1 MYEIDVCYKIIFE
14 AMLEKPALK
23 SIAEKINEYTGAK
36 IIFVSGSGKILAYS
50 HTFEQDSSESVKWS
64 HVTFSEYEKFRQRE
78 AAGAYQI
85 AVKPVEIPGRPD
97 GYVVVL
103 FSEEEFRQFFEELGS
118 VIGKAVKHY
127 FAEAEKELLVVQ
139 PMREA
144 LLAWSLFHGK
154 TEGIRKTEEIW
165 TGQYIEVLVLK
176 KDLQGKLVSQIKAI
190 WDSYCICEETDRVL
204 ILFFGLRAKNTEEI
218 YRKFTEKGI
227 RCSISEPF
235 EKLDRCAAKYKL
247 LNRMAMVSGLE
258 NDPVM
263 KREKEWSV
271 QGLYTYTTPLF
282 KEAGLSDYRLSRL
295 LQEDREN
302 NTDLYYT
309 LKVYL
314 LNENSVTMA
323 ADSLHIHRNT
333 LVYRLKQ
340 IRECI
345 EADFNDNETAR
356 ELLAFMMMYDVSRQD
371 QKRQKESIYETG
383 AGFTRDI

>member
-50 HTFEQDSSESVKWS
+50 NTFEQDSSESVKWS

-78 AAGAYQI
+78 AVGAYQI

-103 FSEEEFRQFFEELGS
+103 FAEKECRQFFEELGN

-165 TGQYIEVLVLK
+165 TGQYIEVLILK

-190 WDSYCICEETDRVL
+190 WDSYCLCEETDRVL
-204 ILFFGLRAKNTEEI
+204 ILFYGLRAKNTEEI

-235 EKLDRCAAKYKL
+235 GKLDRCAVKYKL

-258 NDPVM
+258 NNPVM

-271 QGLYTYTTPLF
+271 QGLYTYTTPFF
-282 KEAGLSDYRLSRL
+282 KEAGLSDYRLLRL

-314 LNENSVTMA
+314 MNENNVTMA

-345 EADFNDNETAR
+345 EADINDNETAR
-356 ELLAFMMMYDVSRQD
+356 ELLAFMMMYDISRQD
-371 QKRQKESIYETG
+371 EKRQK
-383 AGFTRDI
+383 

>member
-64 HVTFSEYEKFRQRE
+64 HVTFSEYEKFCQRE

-176 KDLQGKLVSQIKAI
+176 KDLQGKQDLQVKAI

-204 ILFFGLRAKNTEEI
+204 ILFYGLRAKNTEEI

-235 EKLDRCAAKYKL
+235 GKLDRCAVKYKL

-258 NDPVM
+258 HDPVM

-282 KEAGLSDYRLSRL
+282 KEAGLSDYRLLRL

-314 LNENSVTMA
+314 MNENNVTMA

-345 EADFNDNETAR
+345 EADINDNETAR
-356 ELLAFMMMYDVSRQD
+356 ELLAFMMMYDISRQD
-371 QKRQKESIYETG
+371 EKRQK
-383 AGFTRDI
+383 

>member
-165 TGQYIEVLVLK
+165 TGQYIEGLILK

-235 EKLDRCAAKYKL
+235 GKLDRCAVKYKL

-282 KEAGLSDYRLSRL
+282 KEAGLSDYRLLRL

-314 LNENSVTMA
+314 MNENNVTMA

-333 LVYRLKQ
+333 LVYRLKK

-345 EADFNDNETAR
+345 EADINDNETAR
-356 ELLAFMMMYDVSRQD
+356 ELLAFMMMYDISRQD
-371 QKRQKESIYETG
+371 EKRQK
-383 AGFTRDI
+383 

>member
-64 HVTFSEYEKFRQRE
+64 HVTFSEYEKFCQRE

-176 KDLQGKLVSQIKAI
+176 KDLQGKQDLQVKAI

-235 EKLDRCAAKYKL
+235 GKLDRCAVKYKL

-282 KEAGLSDYRLSRL
+282 KEAGLSDYRLLRL

-314 LNENSVTMA
+314 MNENNVTMA

-345 EADFNDNETAR
+345 EADINDNETAR
-356 ELLAFMMMYDVSRQD
+356 ELLAFMMMYDISRQD
-371 QKRQKESIYETG
+371 EKRQK
-383 AGFTRDI
+383 

>member
-78 AAGAYQI
+78 VAGAYQI

-118 VIGKAVKHY
+118 VIGKAVKRY

-165 TGQYIEVLVLK
+165 TGQYIEVLILK
-176 KDLQGKLVSQIKAI
+176 KDIQGKLVSQVKAI

-204 ILFFGLRAKNTEEI
+204 ILFYGLRVKNTEEI

-235 EKLDRCAAKYKL
+235 GKLDRCAVKYKL

-282 KEAGLSDYRLSRL
+282 KEAGLSDYRLLRL

-314 LNENSVTMA
+314 MNENNVTMA

-345 EADFNDNETAR
+345 EADINDNETAR

-371 QKRQKESIYETG
+371 QKRQK
-383 AGFTRDI
+383 

>member
-85 AVKPVEIPGRPD
+85 TVKPVEIPGRPD
-97 GYVVVL
+97 GYVVIL

-176 KDLQGKLVSQIKAI
+176 KDIQGKLVSQVKAI

-204 ILFFGLRAKNTEEI
+204 ILFYGLRVKNTEEI

-235 EKLDRCAAKYKL
+235 GKLDRCAAKYKL

-282 KEAGLSDYRLSRL
+282 KEAGLSDYRLLRL

-314 LNENSVTMA
+314 MNENNVTMA

-345 EADFNDNETAR
+345 EADINDNETAR
-356 ELLAFMMMYDVSRQD
+356 ELLAFMMMYDISRQD
-371 QKRQKESIYETG
+371 EKRQK
-383 AGFTRDI
+383 

>member
-78 AAGAYQI
+78 VAGAYQI

-118 VIGKAVKHY
+118 VIGKAVKRY

-154 TEGIRKTEEIW
+154 TEGIRKTEDIW
-165 TGQYIEVLVLK
+165 NGQYIEVLVLK
-176 KDLQGKLVSQIKAI
+176 KDIQGKLVSQVKAI

-204 ILFFGLRAKNTEEI
+204 ILFYGLRAKNTEEI

-235 EKLDRCAAKYKL
+235 GKLDRCAVKYKL

-282 KEAGLSDYRLSRL
+282 KEAGLSDYRLLRL

-314 LNENSVTMA
+314 LNENNVTMA

-345 EADFNDNETAR
+345 EADINDNETAR
-356 ELLAFMMMYDVSRQD
+356 ELLAFMMMYDISRQD
-371 QKRQKESIYETG
+371 EKRQK
-383 AGFTRDI
+383 

>member
-85 AVKPVEIPGRPD
+85 TVKPVEIPGRPD

-118 VIGKAVKHY
+118 VIGNAVKHY

-165 TGQYIEVLVLK
+165 TGQYIEVLILK

-204 ILFFGLRAKNTEEI
+204 ILFYGLRAKNTEEI

-235 EKLDRCAAKYKL
+235 GKLDRCAVKYKL

-282 KEAGLSDYRLSRL
+282 KEAGLSDYRLLRL

-314 LNENSVTMA
+314 LNENNVTMA

-340 IRECI
+340 IKECI
-345 EADFNDNETAR
+345 EADINDNETAR
-356 ELLAFMMMYDVSRQD
+356 ELLAFMMMYDISRQD
-371 QKRQKESIYETG
+371 EKRQK
-383 AGFTRDI
+383 

>member
-103 FSEEEFRQFFEELGS
+103 FFEKEFRQFFEELGS

-165 TGQYIEVLVLK
+165 TGQYIEVLILK

-204 ILFFGLRAKNTEEI
+204 ILFYGLRAKNTEEI

-235 EKLDRCAAKYKL
+235 GKLDRCAVKYKL

-282 KEAGLSDYRLSRL
+282 KEAGLSDYRLLRL

-314 LNENSVTMA
+314 LNENNVTMA

-345 EADFNDNETAR
+345 EADINDNETAR

-371 QKRQKESIYETG
+371 QKRQK
-383 AGFTRDI
+383 

>member
-176 KDLQGKLVSQIKAI
+176 KDLQGKQALQVKAI

-204 ILFFGLRAKNTEEI
+204 ILFYGLRAKNTEEI

-282 KEAGLSDYRLSRL
+282 KEAGLSDYRLLRL

-314 LNENSVTMA
+314 MNENNVTMA

-333 LVYRLKQ
+333 LVYRLKK

-345 EADFNDNETAR
+345 EDDINDNETAR
-356 ELLAFMMMYDVSRQD
+356 ELLAFMMMYDISRQD
-371 QKRQKESIYETG
+371 QKRQKESIYETS

>member
-85 AVKPVEIPGRPD
+85 AVKPVKIPGRPD

-118 VIGKAVKHY
+118 VIGKAVKRY

-165 TGQYIEVLVLK
+165 TGQYIEVLILK
-176 KDLQGKLVSQIKAI
+176 KDIQGKLVSQVKAI

-204 ILFFGLRAKNTEEI
+204 ILFYGLRVKNTEEI

-235 EKLDRCAAKYKL
+235 GKLDRCAVKYKL

-282 KEAGLSDYRLSRL
+282 KEAGLSDYRLLRL

-314 LNENSVTMA
+314 MNENNVTMA

-345 EADFNDNETAR
+345 EADINDNETAR
-356 ELLAFMMMYDVSRQD
+356 ELLAFMMMYDISRQD
-371 QKRQKESIYETG
+371 EKRQK
-383 AGFTRDI
+383 

>member
-176 KDLQGKLVSQIKAI
+176 KDLQGKQALQVKAI

-204 ILFFGLRAKNTEEI
+204 ILFYGLRAKNTEEI

-345 EADFNDNETAR
+345 EADINDNETAR
-356 ELLAFMMMYDVSRQD
+356 ELLAFMMMYDISRQD
-371 QKRQKESIYETG
+371 EKRQK
-383 AGFTRDI
+383 

>member
-50 HTFEQDSSESVKWS
+50 HTFEQDSGESVKWS

-235 EKLDRCAAKYKL
+235 GKLDRCAVKYKL

-282 KEAGLSDYRLSRL
+282 KEAGLSDYRLLRL

-314 LNENSVTMA
+314 MNENNVTMA

-345 EADFNDNETAR
+345 EADINDNETAR
-356 ELLAFMMMYDVSRQD
+356 ELLAFMMMYDISRQD
-371 QKRQKESIYETG
+371 EKRQK
-383 AGFTRDI
+383 

>member
-118 VIGKAVKHY
+118 VIGKAVKRY

-176 KDLQGKLVSQIKAI
+176 KDLQGKQALQVKAI
-190 WDSYCICEETDRVL
+190 WDSYCVCEETDRVL
-204 ILFFGLRAKNTEEI
+204 ILFYGLRAKNTEEI

-235 EKLDRCAAKYKL
+235 GKLDRCAVKYKL

-282 KEAGLSDYRLSRL
+282 KEAGLSDYRLLRL

-314 LNENSVTMA
+314 MNENNVTMA

-345 EADFNDNETAR
+345 EADINDNETAR
-356 ELLAFMMMYDVSRQD
+356 ELLAFMMMYDISRQD
-371 QKRQKESIYETG
+371 EKRQK
-383 AGFTRDI
+383 

>member
-103 FSEEEFRQFFEELGS
+103 FFEKEFRQFFEELGS

-165 TGQYIEVLVLK
+165 TGQYIEVLILK

-190 WDSYCICEETDRVL
+190 WDSYCVCEETDRVL

-235 EKLDRCAAKYKL
+235 GKLDRCAVKYKL

-282 KEAGLSDYRLSRL
+282 KEAGLSDYRLLRL

-314 LNENSVTMA
+314 LNENNVTMA

-345 EADFNDNETAR
+345 EADINDNETAR

-371 QKRQKESIYETG
+371 QKRQK
-383 AGFTRDI
+383 

>member
-36 IIFVSGSGKILAYS
+36 IIFVSGAGKILAYS

-103 FSEEEFRQFFEELGS
+103 FFEKEFRQFFEELGS

-165 TGQYIEVLVLK
+165 TGQYIEVLILK

-190 WDSYCICEETDRVL
+190 WDSYCVCEETDRVL

-235 EKLDRCAAKYKL
+235 GKLDRCAVKYKL

-282 KEAGLSDYRLSRL
+282 KEAGLSDYRLLRL

-314 LNENSVTMA
+314 MNENNVTMA

-333 LVYRLKQ
+333 LIYRLKQ

-345 EADFNDNETAR
+345 EADINDNETAR
-356 ELLAFMMMYDVSRQD
+356 ELLAFMMMYDISRQD
-371 QKRQKESIYETG
+371 EKRQK
-383 AGFTRDI
+383 

>member
-176 KDLQGKLVSQIKAI
+176 KDLQGKQALQVKAI

-235 EKLDRCAAKYKL
+235 GKLDRCAVKYKL

-345 EADFNDNETAR
+345 EADINDNETAR

-371 QKRQKESIYETG
+371 QKRQKESIYETS

>member
-85 AVKPVEIPGRPD
+85 TVKPVEIPGRPD

-118 VIGKAVKHY
+118 VIGNAVKHY

-165 TGQYIEVLVLK
+165 TGQYIEVLILK

-235 EKLDRCAAKYKL
+235 GKLDRCAVKYKL

-345 EADFNDNETAR
+345 EADINDNETAR
-356 ELLAFMMMYDVSRQD
+356 ELLAFMMMYDISRQD
-371 QKRQKESIYETG
+371 EKRQK
-383 AGFTRDI
+383 

>member
-64 HVTFSEYEKFRQRE
+64 HVTFTEYEKFRQRE

-85 AVKPVEIPGRPD
+85 TVKPVEIPGRPD

-118 VIGKAVKHY
+118 VIGNAVKHY

-165 TGQYIEVLVLK
+165 TGQYIEVLILK

-235 EKLDRCAAKYKL
+235 GKLDRCAVKYKL

-345 EADFNDNETAR
+345 EADINDNETAR
-356 ELLAFMMMYDVSRQD
+356 ELLAFMMMYDISRQD
-371 QKRQKESIYETG
+371 EKRQK
-383 AGFTRDI
+383 

>member
-64 HVTFSEYEKFRQRE
+64 HVTFSEYEKFCQRE

-176 KDLQGKLVSQIKAI
+176 KDLQGKQDLQVKAI

-204 ILFFGLRAKNTEEI
+204 ILFYGLRAKNTEEI

-235 EKLDRCAAKYKL
+235 GKLDRCAVKYKL

-282 KEAGLSDYRLSRL
+282 KEAGLSDYRLLRL

-314 LNENSVTMA
+314 LNENNVTMA

-340 IRECI
+340 IKECI
-345 EADFNDNETAR
+345 EADINDNETAR
-356 ELLAFMMMYDVSRQD
+356 ELLAFMMMYDISRQD
-371 QKRQKESIYETG
+371 EKRQK
-383 AGFTRDI
+383 

>member
-78 AAGAYQI
+78 AVGAYQI
-85 AVKPVEIPGRPD
+85 TVKPVEIPGRPD

-103 FSEEEFRQFFEELGS
+103 FSEKEFRQFFEELGS

-176 KDLQGKLVSQIKAI
+176 KDLQGKQALQVKAI

-204 ILFFGLRAKNTEEI
+204 ILFYGLRAKNTEEI

-345 EADFNDNETAR
+345 EADINDNETAR

-371 QKRQKESIYETG
+371 QKRQKESIYETS

>member
-165 TGQYIEVLVLK
+165 TGQYIEVLILK

-204 ILFFGLRAKNTEEI
+204 ILFYGLRAKNTEEI
-218 YRKFTEKGI
+218 YRRFTEKGI

-235 EKLDRCAAKYKL
+235 GKLDRCAVKYKL

-282 KEAGLSDYRLSRL
+282 KEAGLSDYRLLRL

-314 LNENSVTMA
+314 MNENNVTMA

-345 EADFNDNETAR
+345 EDDINDNETAR
-356 ELLAFMMMYDVSRQD
+356 ELLAFMMMYDISRQD
-371 QKRQKESIYETG
+371 EKRQK
-383 AGFTRDI
+383 

>member
-23 SIAEKINEYTGAK
+23 NIAEKINEYTGVK

-50 HTFEQDSSESVKWS
+50 HACEQDNSESVKWS
-64 HVTFSEYEKFRQRE
+64 HVTFSEYEKFRQGETAVEER
-78 AAGAYQI
+78 I
-85 AVKPVEIPGRPD
+85 AVRPVEIPGRPD
-97 GYVVVL
+97 GYVVIL
-103 FSEEEFRQFFEELGS
+103 YSEEEFRQFFEELAD
-118 VIGKAVKHY
+118 VIGQAVKHY
-127 FAEAEKELLVVQ
+127 FEEAEKAPVVLQ

-144 LLAWSLFHGK
+144 VLAWSLFHGK

-165 TGQYIEVLVLK
+165 TGQYIEVLILK

-190 WDSYCICEETDRVL
+190 WDSYCVCEETDRVL

-235 EKLDRCAAKYKL
+235 GKLDRCAVKYKL

-282 KEAGLSDYRLSRL
+282 KEAGLSDYRLLRL

-314 LNENSVTMA
+314 MNENNVTMA

-345 EADFNDNETAR
+345 EADINDNETAR
-356 ELLAFMMMYDVSRQD
+356 ELLAFMMMYDISRQD
-371 QKRQKESIYETG
+371 EKRQK
-383 AGFTRDI
+383 

>member
-235 EKLDRCAAKYKL
+235 GKLDRCAVKYKL

-282 KEAGLSDYRLSRL
+282 KEAGLSDYRLLRL

-314 LNENSVTMA
+314 MNENNVTMA

-345 EADFNDNETAR
+345 EADINDNETAR
-356 ELLAFMMMYDVSRQD
+356 ELLAFMMMYDISRQD
-371 QKRQKESIYETG
+371 EKRQK
-383 AGFTRDI
+383 

>member
-50 HTFEQDSSESVKWS
+50 NTFEQDSSESVKWS

-78 AAGAYQI
+78 AVGAYQI

-103 FSEEEFRQFFEELGS
+103 FSEKEFRQFFEELGS

-165 TGQYIEVLVLK
+165 TGQYIEVLILK

-204 ILFFGLRAKNTEEI
+204 ILFLGLRAKNTEEI

-235 EKLDRCAAKYKL
+235 GKLDRCAVKYKL

-282 KEAGLSDYRLSRL
+282 KEAGLSDYRLLRL

-302 NTDLYYT
+302 NTELYYT

-314 LNENSVTMA
+314 LNENNVTMA

-345 EADFNDNETAR
+345 EADINDNETAR
-356 ELLAFMMMYDVSRQD
+356 ELLAFMMMYDISRQD
-371 QKRQKESIYETG
+371 EKRQK
-383 AGFTRDI
+383 

>member
-85 AVKPVEIPGRPD
+85 TVKPVEIPGRPD

-165 TGQYIEVLVLK
+165 TGQYIEVLILK

-204 ILFFGLRAKNTEEI
+204 ILFYGLRAKNTEEI

-235 EKLDRCAAKYKL
+235 GKLDRCAVKYKL

-282 KEAGLSDYRLSRL
+282 KEAGLSDYRLLRL

-314 LNENSVTMA
+314 LNENNVTMA

-340 IRECI
+340 IKECI
-345 EADFNDNETAR
+345 EADINDNETAR
-356 ELLAFMMMYDVSRQD
+356 ELLAFMMMYDISRQD
-371 QKRQKESIYETG
+371 EKRQK
-383 AGFTRDI
+383 

>member
-1 MYEIDVCYKIIFE
+1 MKYRK
-14 AMLEKPALK
+14 A
-23 SIAEKINEYTGAK
+23 
-36 IIFVSGSGKILAYS
+36 
-50 HTFEQDSSESVKWS
+50 
-64 HVTFSEYEKFRQRE
+64 
-78 AAGAYQI
+78 
-85 AVKPVEIPGRPD
+85 D
-97 GYVVVL
+97 GYVVIL
-103 FSEEEFRQFFEELGS
+103 YSEEEFRQFFEELAS
-118 VIGKAVKHY
+118 VLGQAVKHY
-127 FAEAEKELLVVQ
+127 FAEAEKELVVLQ

-154 TEGIRKTEEIW
+154 TEGIRQIEEIW
-165 TGQYIEVLVLK
+165 AGQYIEVMVLK
-176 KDLQGKLVSQIKAI
+176 KDLKEKQVLWVKGIR
-190 WDSYCICEETDRVL
+190 DSYCICEETDRIL
-204 ILFFGLRAKNTEEI
+204 ILFYGLRTRNTEEV
-218 YRKFTEKGI
+218 YRKITEKGI
-227 RCSISEPF
+227 RCSISEPYG
-235 EKLDRCAAKYKL
+235 KLDRCEAKYKL

-282 KEAGLSDYRLSRL
+282 KEAGLSDYRLLRL

-314 LNENSVTMA
+314 LNENNVTMA

-345 EADFNDNETAR
+345 EADINDNETAR

-371 QKRQKESIYETG
+371 QKRQK
-383 AGFTRDI
+383 

>member
-50 HTFEQDSSESVKWS
+50 NTFEQDSSESVKWS

-97 GYVVVL
+97 GYVVIL

-176 KDLQGKLVSQIKAI
+176 KDLQGKQALQVKAI

-204 ILFFGLRAKNTEEI
+204 ILFYGLRAKNTEEI

-345 EADFNDNETAR
+345 EADINDNETAR
-356 ELLAFMMMYDVSRQD
+356 ELLAFMMMYDISRQD
-371 QKRQKESIYETG
+371 EKRQK
-383 AGFTRDI
+383 

>member
-23 SIAEKINEYTGAK
+23 NIAEKINEYTGVK

-50 HTFEQDSSESVKWS
+50 HACEQDNSEFVKRS
-64 HVTFSEYEKFRQRE
+64 HVTFSEYEKFRQGE
-78 AAGAYQI
+78 TAVEEWI
-85 AVKPVEIPGRPD
+85 AVRPVEIPGRPD
-97 GYVVVL
+97 GYVVIL
-103 FSEEEFRQFFEELGS
+103 YSEEEFRQFFEELAG
-118 VIGKAVKHY
+118 VIGQAVKHY
-127 FAEAEKELLVVQ
+127 FEEAEKAPVVLQ

-144 LLAWSLFHGK
+144 VLAWSLFHGK
-154 TEGIRKTEEIW
+154 TDGILQIEEIW

-176 KDLQGKLVSQIKAI
+176 KDLQEKQVSWVKAI
-190 WDSYCICEETDRVL
+190 WDSYCICEETDRIL
-204 ILFFGLRAKNTEEI
+204 ILFYGLRTKNTEEI
-218 YRKFTEKGI
+218 YRKITEKGI

-235 EKLDRCAAKYKL
+235 GKLDRCAVKYKL

-263 KREKEWSV
+263 KLEKEWSV
-271 QGLYTYTTPLF
+271 QGLYTYTTPLV
-282 KEAGLSDYRLSRL
+282 KEAGLSDYRLLRL
-295 LQEDREN
+295 LREDREN

-314 LNENSVTMA
+314 LNENNVTMA

-345 EADFNDNETAR
+345 EADINDNETAR

-371 QKRQKESIYETG
+371 QKRQK
-383 AGFTRDI
+383 

>member
-345 EADFNDNETAR
+345 EADINDNETAR

>member
-36 IIFVSGSGKILAYS
+36 IIFVSGEGKILAYS

-103 FSEEEFRQFFEELGS
+103 FFEKEFRQFFEELGS

-165 TGQYIEVLVLK
+165 TGQYIEVLILK

-190 WDSYCICEETDRVL
+190 WDSYCVCEETDRVL
-204 ILFFGLRAKNTEEI
+204 ILFF
-218 YRKFTEKGI
+218 
-227 RCSISEPF
+227 
-235 EKLDRCAAKYKL
+235 
-247 LNRMAMVSGLE
+247 
-258 NDPVM
+258 
-263 KREKEWSV
+263 
-271 QGLYTYTTPLF
+271 
-282 KEAGLSDYRLSRL
+282 
-295 LQEDREN
+295 
-302 NTDLYYT
+302 
-309 LKVYL
+309 
-314 LNENSVTMA
+314 
-323 ADSLHIHRNT
+323 
-333 LVYRLKQ
+333 
-340 IRECI
+340 
-345 EADFNDNETAR
+345 
-356 ELLAFMMMYDVSRQD
+356 
-371 QKRQKESIYETG
+371 
-383 AGFTRDI
+383 

>member
-14 AMLEKPALK
+14 AMLEKPELK
-23 SIAEKINEYTGAK
+23 SIAEKINKYTGAK

-50 HTFEQDSSESVKWS
+50 YACEQDNSESVKWN
-64 HVTFSEYEKFRQRE
+64 HVTFSEYEKFRRGE

-85 AVKPVEIPGRPD
+85 ALKPVEIPGRPD
-97 GYVVVL
+97 GYVVIL
-103 FSEEEFRQFFEELGS
+103 YSEEEFRQFFEELAS
-118 VIGKAVKHY
+118 VLGQAVKHY
-127 FAEAEKELLVVQ
+127 FAEAEKELVVLQ

-154 TEGIRKTEEIW
+154 TEGIRQIEEIW
-165 TGQYIEVLVLK
+165 AGQYIEVMVLK
-176 KDLQGKLVSQIKAI
+176 KDLKEKQVLWVKGI
-190 WDSYCICEETDRVL
+190 WDSYCICEETDRIL
-204 ILFFGLRAKNTEEI
+204 ILFYGLRTRNTEEV
-218 YRKFTEKGI
+218 YRKITEKGI
-227 RCSISEPF
+227 RCSISEPYG
-235 EKLDRCAAKYKL
+235 KLDRCEAKYKL

-282 KEAGLSDYRLSRL
+282 KEAGLSDYRLLRL

-314 LNENSVTMA
+314 LNENNVTMA

-333 LVYRLKQ
+333 LVYRLDKLQ
-340 IRECI
+340 KSTGLDLRVFEDAITFKIALMVVRYMKYM
-345 EADFNDNETAR
+345 ETL
-356 ELLAFMMMYDVSRQD
+356 EY
-371 QKRQKESIYETG
+371 
-383 AGFTRDI
+383 

>member
-23 SIAEKINEYTGAK
+23 NIAEKINEYTGAK

-50 HTFEQDSSESVKWS
+50 HACEQDNSESVKWS

-103 FSEEEFRQFFEELGS
+103 FFEKEFRQFFEELGS

-165 TGQYIEVLVLK
+165 TGQYIEVLILK

-190 WDSYCICEETDRVL
+190 WDSYCVCEETDRVL

-235 EKLDRCAAKYKL
+235 GKLDRCAVKYKL

-282 KEAGLSDYRLSRL
+282 KEAGLSDYRLLRL

-314 LNENSVTMA
+314 MNENNVTMA

-345 EADFNDNETAR
+345 EADINDNETAR
-356 ELLAFMMMYDVSRQD
+356 ELLAFMMMYDISRQD
-371 QKRQKESIYETG
+371 EKRQK
-383 AGFTRDI
+383 